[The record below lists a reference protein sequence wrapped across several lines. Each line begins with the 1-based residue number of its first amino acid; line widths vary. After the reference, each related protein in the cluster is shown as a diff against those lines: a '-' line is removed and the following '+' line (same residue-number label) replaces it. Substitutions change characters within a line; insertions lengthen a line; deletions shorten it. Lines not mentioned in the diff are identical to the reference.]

1 MKRRL
6 YPGRDYRRA
15 QSIDELRELARR
27 RLPNFS
33 FEYVEGGSD
42 DEFTLQRNRA
52 IFESITLQPR
62 TLRNVGTR
70 DLRRDFFGK
79 LSALPFMVGPT
90 GFNGLLTAGGDLRLA
105 EAAARAGVPFV
116 LSNASTSS
124 VEDIAA
130 IDGIRAWM
138 QIYLYRTRD
147 HVAKLVERV
156 RRLELEAI
164 VVTTDSA
171 IFGNREWDRRNYV
184 RPLQLDLRNKLDVA
198 RHPGWVWDV
207 LVPGGVPRFANLGD
221 LLPPGK
227 DSVKGAAS
235 ALAAELDPSLNWD
248 DIAWLRDIWKG
259 KLIIKGMI
267 HPADA
272 EIALGYGVDGVVLSN
287 HGGRQ
292 LDGAVS
298 AMETL
303 ADVARLARGRM
314 SVFLDG
320 GFRRGSDI
328 VKALLLGAD
337 GVLLGRA
344 ALYGLA
350 AGKGPGASHAIEIL
364 RSEVDRTLGLLGCS
378 TLDELSP
385 ELIHAPAWRA
395 AAQAVA
401 SGESH
406 SGGAAGSNLGAST
419 MNWMRN
425 DALS

>member
-6 YPGRDYRRA
+6 YPGRDFRRA

-62 TLRNVGTR
+62 SLRNVGTR

-79 LSALPFMVGPT
+79 PSALPFMVGPT
-90 GFNGLLTAGGDLRLA
+90 GFNGLLTAGGDLCLA
-105 EAAARAGVPFV
+105 EAAARAGIPFV

-124 VEDIAA
+124 IEDIAA

-164 VVTTDSA
+164 VVTVDSA

-184 RPLQLDLRNKLDVA
+184 RPLQLDLRNTLDVA

-207 LVPGGVPRFANLGD
+207 LVPNGVPRFANLGD

-292 LDGAVS
+292 LDGSVS

-303 ADVARLARGRM
+303 AEVARLARGRM

-350 AGKGPGASHAIEIL
+350 AGKGQGASHAIQIL

-395 AAQAVA
+395 AAEAVA
-401 SGESH
+401 AATMH
-406 SGGAAGSNLGAST
+406 SLSSAQSNLGEPSMA
-419 MNWMRN
+419 
-425 DALS
+425 

>member
-1 MKRRL
+1 MNRRL

-42 DEFTLQRNRA
+42 DEFTLARNRA
-52 IFESITLQPR
+52 IFQSITLQPR

-70 DLRRDFFGK
+70 DLRRDVFGK
-79 LSALPFMVGPT
+79 PSALPFMVGPT

-105 EAAARAGVPFV
+105 EAAARAGIPFV

-124 VEDIAA
+124 IEEIAA

-164 VVTTDSA
+164 VVTVDSA

-198 RHPGWVWDV
+198 LHPEWVWDV
-207 LVPGGVPRFANLGD
+207 LVPNGVPRFANLGD

-259 KLIIKGMI
+259 KLIVKGMI

-292 LDGAVS
+292 LDGSVS

-303 ADVARLARGRM
+303 AEVACLARGRM

-337 GVLLGRA
+337 AVLLGRA

-378 TLDELSP
+378 SLDELSP

-401 SGESH
+401 DHASHGAGE
-406 SGGAAGSNLGAST
+406 AGSNLDGRR
-419 MNWMRN
+419 MPI
-425 DALS
+425 DAFS

>member
-42 DEFTLQRNRA
+42 DEFTLARNRA
-52 IFESITLQPR
+52 IFQSITLQPR

-70 DLRRDFFGK
+70 DLRRDVFGK
-79 LSALPFMVGPT
+79 PSALPFMVGPT

-105 EAAARAGVPFV
+105 EASARAGIPFV

-124 VEDIAA
+124 IEEIAA

-164 VVTTDSA
+164 VVTVDSA

-198 RHPGWVWDV
+198 LHPEWVWDV
-207 LVPGGVPRFANLGD
+207 LVPNGVPRFANLGD

-259 KLIIKGMI
+259 KLIVKGMI

-272 EIALGYGVDGVVLSN
+272 EIALAYGVDGVVLSN

-292 LDGAVS
+292 LDGSVS

-303 ADVARLARGRM
+303 AEVARLARGRM

-337 GVLLGRA
+337 AVLLGRA

-378 TLDELSP
+378 SLDELSP

-401 SGESH
+401 GHAPHGAGE
-406 SGGAAGSNLGAST
+406 AGSNLDGRRMPIEAFS
-419 MNWMRN
+419 
-425 DALS
+425 